1 MIHLGHGQVF
11 RSWDVDQGW
20 LLPPSLHEFVPPG
33 HMAHFIRDTVREAL
47 DLSAILD
54 VYMEERGYPPY
65 HPGMMVALLLYGYS
79 RGLYSSRQLARSCE
93 ERVHVM
99 AVTGLNR
106 PDFRTISDFRK
117 RHLVALS
124 DLFVQ
129 VLRLCRAAGLVQF
142 AHVAVDGTKLKT
154 NASRHKA
161 MSYGRM
167 KTVEPALAAEVD
179 AWLEQ
184 ACEADAAEDVAHGA
198 ARRGDETPDW
208 MADKQRRL
216 ETIRAA
222 RAALEAE
229 ATDPPA
235 PEDESGPGASSGMR
249 WQGRP
254 LRGEDGGPPDR
265 AQRNFTD
272 PDSRILPT
280 RDGFVQGYNGQIA
293 VDAAHQVIVAHRL
306 VTNSADS
313 RALVPLI
320 NDARAHLGR
329 KPREVSGD
337 AGFANEGN
345 LDALKQRTDHRLSG
359 ARPGA
364 PWPAR
369 RNRASQTDKDTP
381 DACHGHAVETGRP
394 TEPLP
399 SQETSG
405 RASVRAN
412 QAGPGLQAV
421 PASGARPGP
430 ERMGDDLHRPQPPQA
445 RKSKAMSTEAVS
457 VRLNLNAH
465 PST

>member
-1 MIHLGHGQVF
+1 MAKVF

-33 HMAHFIRDTVREAL
+33 HMAHFVRDTVREAL

-54 VYMEERGYPPY
+54 TYTEERGYPPY

-79 RGLYSSRQLARSCE
+79 RGLYSSRQLARACE
-93 ERVHVM
+93 ERVDVM

-106 PDFRTISDFRK
+106 PDFRTIAEFRK

-142 AHVAVDGTKLKT
+142 AHVAVDGTKLKV

-167 KTVEPALAAEVD
+167 KTTEPALAAEVE
-179 AWLEQ
+179 AWLDR
-184 ACEADAAEDVAHGA
+184 AGEADTVEDQALSA
-198 ARRGDETPDW
+198 DRRGDQTPDW

-216 ETIRAA
+216 EVIRAA
-222 RAALEAE
+222 KAALEAE
-229 ATDPPA
+229 AADPPD

-254 LRGEDGGPPDR
+254 LRGDDGGPPDR

-293 VDAAHQVIVAHRL
+293 VDATHQVIVAYCL
-306 VTNSADS
+306 VTNSADH
-313 RALVPLI
+313 RALVPLL
-320 NDARAHLGR
+320 DGVRAHLGR
-329 KPREVSGD
+329 KPREASSVFTPMWHLRPAIFLPSSYPLAAACG
-337 AGFANEGN
+337 AFTVWLSITAAEGLASLPTRSRSTISVRSWMVWN
-345 LDALKQRTDHRLSG
+345 SNR
-359 ARPGA
+359 
-364 PWPAR
+364 
-369 RNRASQTDKDTP
+369 RASSRNQPQTVRP
-381 DACHGHAVETGRP
+381 CRNARAAFATGS
-394 TEPLP
+394 P
-399 SQETSG
+399 SVQ
-405 RASVRAN
+405 
-412 QAGPGLQAV
+412 
-421 PASGARPGP
+421 
-430 ERMGDDLHRPQPPQA
+430 
-445 RKSKAMSTEAVS
+445 
-457 VRLNLNAH
+457 
-465 PST
+465 